1 MRYVEPVFRP
11 PSEARSFILQA
22 TIGCSW
28 NHCTYCDM
36 YRSKEFRVRPL
47 NAILADLEETAAG
60 WGEHVRKVFV
70 ADGDPLVMELD
81 HWLPILEACRK
92 SFPHLRRVSTYA
104 TARNILAK
112 DMTDLRRLREQG
124 LSLLYIGP
132 ESGDDVTLKRIAK
145 GADFSDHEEAAR
157 RCHEAGI
164 ALSAIF
170 LTGAGG
176 VERSPEHA
184 AASARLATA
193 MNPRYVSLLTL
204 TVLPDTP
211 MGKLLERG
219 RFQLPD
225 VAGLLEEIR
234 IFVDEARPTAAIF
247 RTNHA
252 SNYLPL
258 EGRLPRDKERI
269 VATIDAALAG
279 RIPLKPEH
287 HRGL

>member
-36 YRSKEFRVRPL
+36 YRAKPFGIRAL
-47 NAILADLEETAAG
+47 NDVLADVEEASAA
-60 WGEHVRKVFV
+60 WGEQVRKVFV
-70 ADGDPLVMELD
+70 ADGDPLVMDLD
-81 HWLPILEACRK
+81 HWLPILAACRA

-104 TARNILAK
+104 TARNILEK
-112 DMTDLRRLREQG
+112 DAADLRRLRDAG
-124 LSLLYIGP
+124 LTLLYIGP

-145 GADFSDHEEAAR
+145 GADAAAHEEAAR

-164 ALSAIF
+164 ALSVIF

-176 VERSPEHA
+176 VERSSQHA
-184 AASARLATA
+184 AGSARLATA

-211 MGKLLERG
+211 MGKLVQRG
-219 RFQLPD
+219 RFRLPD
-225 VAGLLEEIR
+225 VRGLLEEIR
-234 IFVDEARPTAAIF
+234 IFVDEARPAGAIL

-269 VATIDAALAG
+269 VTTIDAALAG
-279 RIPLKPEH
+279 RIPLRPEH
-287 HRGL
+287 FRGL

>member
-11 PSEARSFILQA
+11 PSEAHSFILQA

-36 YRSKEFRVRPL
+36 YRSKQFSVRPL
-47 NAILADLEETAAG
+47 DAILADVHETAAG
-60 WGEHVRKVFV
+60 WGEHIRKVFV

-81 HWLPILEACRK
+81 HWLPILEACREG
-92 SFPHLRRVSTYA
+92 FPHLRRVSTYA
-104 TARNILAK
+104 TARNILDK
-112 DMTDLRRLREQG
+112 TVTELRRLREEG

-132 ESGDDVTLKRIAK
+132 ESGDDITSKRIAK
-145 GADFSDHEEAAR
+145 GADFADHVEAAR
-157 RCHEAGI
+157 RCHAAGI
-164 ALSAIF
+164 TLSAIF

-176 VERSPEHA
+176 IERSREHA
-184 AASARLATA
+184 AGSARLATA
-193 MNPRYVSLLTL
+193 MNPRYLSLLTL

-219 RFQLPD
+219 QFRLPD

-234 IFVDEARPTAAIF
+234 IFVDKARPEAAIF

-258 EGRLPRDKERI
+258 EGRLPRDRERI
-269 VATIDAALAG
+269 VATIDAALSG